1 MVAVAVS
8 ASVSAQ
14 SFVQQEVTSAIAK
27 DVVLP
32 EFNNAAATPDD
43 TLGFDEL
50 GNQLI
55 QYGSDAGYV
64 FGTNAPEFP
73 TNPGLFQFSLEF
85 ARSFIVQDPQVVIG
99 AGFIFGYKSD
109 VSGNPPAATAKL
121 YNLEADA
128 ALSALANPPVFDAD
142 GPGSTVLAS
151 GDVAFADADTTFPN
165 ITWVNFDAD
174 GWVGSDF
181 VIGLDIT
188 ALYGTPSDTLVLLAD
203 AHNDSDGESTFT
215 KITQGAS
222 ASGQGIWARSTA
234 LLQSDLFVN
243 LAIFAVVAESG
254 VGIEEQGFVN
264 GVKMT
269 TYPNPAAHGDNVTI
283 QYGLESAAKDVSVR
297 IVSTT
302 GQVVYSASEGSKNSG
317 VHQTIVPT
325 GTLASGSYIYLL
337 EADGKRLAKRLEI
350 LK

>member
-1 MVAVAVS
+1 
-8 ASVSAQ
+8 
-14 SFVQQEVTSAIAK
+14 
-27 DVVLP
+27 
-32 EFNNAAATPDD
+32 
-43 TLGFDEL
+43 
-50 GNQLI
+50 
-55 QYGSDAGYV
+55 
-64 FGTNAPEFP
+64 
-73 TNPGLFQFSLEF
+73 
-85 ARSFIVQDPQVVIG
+85 
-99 AGFIFGYKSD
+99 
-109 VSGNPPAATAKL
+109 
-121 YNLEADA
+121 
-128 ALSALANPPVFDAD
+128 
-142 GPGSTVLAS
+142 
-151 GDVAFADADTTFPN
+151 
-165 ITWVNFDAD
+165 
-174 GWVGSDF
+174 
-181 VIGLDIT
+181 LDIT

-269 TYPNPAAHGDNVTI
+269 TYPNPAANGDNVTI
-283 QYGLESAAKDVSVR
+283 QYGLESAAQDVSVR

-302 GQVVYSASEGSKNSG
+302 GQVVYSVSEGSKNSG

-325 GTLASGSYIYLL
+325 GTLASGSYVYLL

-350 LK
+350 LN